1 MSKIDLQI
9 LSNLFKGTNVKT
21 RVGFKP
27 PPTTF
32 YSLCHFGVT
41 KLTSI
46 NYWLKLILY
55 LFPW

>member
-1 MSKIDLQI
+1 MSKIELQI

-21 RVGFKP
+21 RVGLKL
-27 PPTTF
+27 PPTTL
-32 YSLCHFGVT
+32 YSLCHFGMT

-46 NYWLKLILY
+46 NYCLKLILY